1 MKTFAYRID
10 WYKQG
15 FSTRLV
21 TLRAMTNGHVDTLG
35 PNILAKVGKTWN
47 TKAVDGITII
57 FTLSLMQRIVQQ
69 LIKNKTYI
77 WTGDL
82 RFI

>member
-10 WYKQG
+10 WYKQDQWSRRYVG
-15 FSTRLV
+15 SEPR
-21 TLRAMTNGHVDTLG
+21 G

-57 FTLSLMQRIVQQ
+57 FTLSLMQGIVQQ

-77 WTGDL
+77 
-82 RFI
+82 

>member
-10 WYKQG
+10 WYKLC

-21 TLRAMTNGHVDTLG
+21 TLRAMTSGRVGTLG

-57 FTLSLMQRIVQQ
+57 ITLSLMQGIVQQ
-69 LIKNKTYI
+69 LIKNKTFERAI
-77 WTGDL
+77 
-82 RFI
+82 

>member
-15 FSTRLV
+15 FLHT
-21 TLRAMTNGHVDTLG
+21 AGHVKSHDQWSRRY
-35 PNILAKVGKTWN
+35 VGSEHNSHGRNTWN

-57 FTLSLMQRIVQQ
+57 FTLSLMQGIVQQ
-69 LIKNKTYI
+69 LIKNKTFERAI
-77 WTGDL
+77 
-82 RFI
+82 

>member
-1 MKTFAYRID
+1 MKIFAYRID

-21 TLRAMTNGHVDTLG
+21 TLRAMTSGHVGTLG

-57 FTLSLMQRIVQQ
+57 FTLSLMQGIVQQ
-69 LIKNKTYI
+69 LIKNKTFERAI
-77 WTGDL
+77 
-82 RFI
+82 

>member
-21 TLRAMTNGHVDTLG
+21 TLSCHDQWSRRY
-35 PNILAKVGKTWN
+35 VGSEHNSHGRNTWN

-57 FTLSLMQRIVQQ
+57 FTLSLMQGIVQQ
-69 LIKNKTYI
+69 LIKNKTFERAI
-77 WTGDL
+77 
-82 RFI
+82 